1 MAEIPTI
8 NQAVQSLM
16 DAVSTAKED
25 CIMAAPATTQMPIP
39 ERFARQPIHAHGCV
53 VFVISDPQTKPARRP
68 ADPQTTSLTKR
79 ERTTLLNIVA
89 AQLELLQTPR
99 PGRVS
104 DAAVIAE
111 LVAGYGD
118 RPGIAKSTLE
128 SKFAEAKRSLAE
140 S

>member
-1 MAEIPTI
+1 MTEVHTI

-25 CIMAAPATTQMPIP
+25 CIMAAPATTHAPIP

-53 VFVISDPQTKPARRP
+53 VFVISDPQTKPAKRT
-68 ADPQTTSLTKR
+68 ADPQTTPLAKR

-89 AQLELLQTPR
+89 AQLEMLKTPR

-111 LVAGYGD
+111 LIANYGD
-118 RPGIAKSTLE
+118 KPGISKPTLE
-128 SKFAEAKRSLAE
+128 NKFAESKRSLAA

>member
-16 DAVSTAKED
+16 EAVSTVKED
-25 CIMAAPATTQMPIP
+25 CLMAAPATAQMPIP

-53 VFVISDPQTKPARRP
+53 VFVISDPQTKPAKRT
-68 ADPQTTSLTKR
+68 ADPQTVSLTKR

-89 AQLELLQTPR
+89 AQLELLQAPR

-111 LVAGYGD
+111 LVANYGD
-118 RPGIAKSTLE
+118 KPGIATSTLE
-128 SKFAEAKRSLAE
+128 GKFSEAKRSLAA